1 MEIEE
6 LIRIIKMIFKGEM
19 KVFVKQIRAQKCSGV
34 IYVPRNLRD
43 KKAIVLIENED
54 QGTNTSGP
62 E

>member
-6 LIRIIKMIFKGEM
+6 LIRIIKMIFKGEIR
-19 KVFVKQIRAQKCSGV
+19 VFVKQIRTQKCSGV
-34 IYVPRNLRD
+34 IYVPRNLKD

-54 QGTNTSGP
+54 KGANTQGA